1 MRIHPNHRAVKG
13 LPPPRGKQTRHN
25 DQPEF
30 LAQSALFEWA
40 RLPATVTGLPGI
52 ELMSSSLNGVRL
64 SKAQAGKA
72 KAAGM
77 LKGEWDIRLPVPRGS
92 HVGLLIEMKIKP
104 NKPTDEQIWY
114 GDEMRREGWATFVC
128 YEWTDAV
135 RVITHYLSQPRP
147 TITPCTR

>member
-1 MRIHPNHRAVKG
+1 MRRHPGYKPLAGRPAPRAKK
-13 LPPPRGKQTRHN
+13 PN

-30 LAQSALFEWA
+30 LSQSALMEWA
-40 RLPATVTGLPGI
+40 RMPATVAGLPGI

-77 LKGEWDIRLPVPRGS
+77 LKGEWDLKIPVARGGYI
-92 HVGLLIEMKIKP
+92 GLIIEMKIKP
-104 NKPTDEQIWY
+104 NKPTEEQEWY
-114 GDEMRREGWATFVC
+114 GEAMRREGWSTFVC

-147 TITPCTR
+147 TIMLCT